1 MKETLKNLK
10 KVYKYGKKYKK
21 ALIYQIICCIIFI
34 TFNIILPIIT
44 SKQLVYLTDNWYF
57 MW

>member
-1 MKETLKNLK
+1 MKETLENLK

-21 ALIYQIICCIIFI
+21 ALIYQIICSIIFI

-44 SKQLVYLTDNWYF
+44 SK
-57 MW
+57 